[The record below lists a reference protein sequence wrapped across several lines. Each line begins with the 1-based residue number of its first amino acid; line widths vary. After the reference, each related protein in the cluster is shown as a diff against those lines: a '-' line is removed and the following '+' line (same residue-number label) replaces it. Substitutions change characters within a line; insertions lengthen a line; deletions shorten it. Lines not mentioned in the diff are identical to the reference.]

1 MAGFGGCVFW
11 VADCPQTVSGHAATH
26 RTTRIAFI
34 ANLTQRIEDSDQK
47 KNGRIQLASSTN
59 FWRD

>member
-1 MAGFGGCVFW
+1 MAGFGGCVFG
-11 VADCPQTVSGHAATH
+11 VADCPQTASGHAATH